1 MIDPNAK
8 FTVIKSDNGAFLNVT
23 NAAADFT
30 RDNFL
35 FTMVAAEDYIYVG
48 LDKPFNALYVEFVT
62 PNINPADL
70 TVEVYNGSSWV
81 TASPDDE
88 TNGFTRSGFIFFDK
102 SAMLKTSVNANERYY
117 VRLVPSVDTT
127 AMSFRG
133 INMIFADD
141 SDMVS
146 EFPEILNSNL
156 LPAGQTS
163 HILTHVAS
171 RNHILHNLR
180 NHYSKA
186 GVNDSALKK
195 INQFDLID
203 VLEVREAAM
212 FLALSKI
219 FFNLSDAP
227 DDNWWTKYKEY
238 ADKFEEKMTLARLSI
253 DENND
258 GVDDA
263 GEVQQQFQPTR
274 WAR

>member
-1 MIDPNAK
+1 MIDPAAR
-8 FTVIKSDNGAFLNVT
+8 FSVIKSDNGAFSNVST
-23 NAAADFT
+23 DAADLT

-48 LDKPFNALYVEFVT
+48 YSKPFSALYAEFVT
-62 PNINPADL
+62 PNTNAADL
-70 TVEVYNGSSWV
+70 EAEIYNGTAWV
-81 TASPDDE
+81 SQQVDDE
-88 TNGFTRSGFIFFDK
+88 TKGFTRSGFIFWDK
-102 SAMLKTSVNANERYY
+102 SAMMSTSVNAVERYWI
-117 VRLVPSVDTT
+117 RFVPSVDTT
-127 AMSFRG
+127 AISFRG

-141 SDMVS
+141 NSMVS

-171 RNHILHNLR
+171 RNHILHSLR
-180 NHYSKA
+180 NHYQKA
-186 GVNDSALKK
+186 GVNDSFLTK

-203 VLEVREAAM
+203 VFEIREAAM
-212 FLALSKI
+212 YLSLSKI

-238 ADKFEEKMTLARLSI
+238 QDKYEEKMTVARLSI

-258 GVDDA
+258 GVDDNN
-263 GEVQQQFQPTR
+263 EKQQQFQPTR